1 MSIRA
6 AGVIAARV
14 WELGDEAFGPE
25 LGEVVAER
33 AERIAV
39 RRASECFDDVGV
51 DFRGAERIVSGNVR
65 EAHEGVH
72 QSELPW
78 VIEPQPR
85 DALSRQDN
93 SRLREPS

>member
-1 MSIRA
+1 MREEL
-6 AGVIAARV
+6 IATRV

-51 DFRGAERIVSGNVR
+51 DFPGAERITSGNVR

-85 DALSRQDN
+85 DALSGQGN
-93 SRLREPS
+93 GRLREPS

>member
-1 MSIRA
+1 MRQEL
-6 AGVIAARV
+6 IAARV

-39 RRASECFDDVGV
+39 RRASECLDDVGV
-51 DFRGAERIVSGNVR
+51 DFRGGERITSGNVR
-65 EAHEGVH
+65 EAHM
-72 QSELPW
+72 PW

-85 DALSRQDN
+85 DSLSGQGN
-93 SRLREPS
+93 GRLREPS